1 MLLWD
6 LSAAFDTLD
15 KETFIKKLELYGF
28 DESSVKW
35 FSSYLSNRRQIVQ
48 IGEGR
53 SEEIILKW
61 GSPQGAILS
70 PLIFTIYMAD
80 IELWM
85 EHATMFGYADDTSTT
100 VSGKNLNEVC
110 QKLEEDSENVLKF
123 MASNGLVANP
133 DKTGLLIFRNKN
145 KQHSEQIFLKIEDN
159 IIFESD
165 EQKLLGMTLSK
176 TLNWQSHIS
185 KLIASLNQRTTLIRR
200 LRQWVPMGSLTQLAQ
215 GLILSKIRYCLPVY
229 GQPRLSESDTTSTH
243 YNQIQKCINNVMRT
257 ISGKRIADKVSI
269 KRLHKITGLPS
280 LNQMTV
286 QAVLMEAWKIVNG
299 KSGIENIL
307 EPVSGVTRA
316 ASASNV
322 KIPLVVGGGGFT
334 NNAAKLWN
342 VLPQEIKLC
351 KSEKTPKNLI
361 KEFSK
366 SYQ

>member
-1 MLLWD
+1 
-6 LSAAFDTLD
+6 
-15 KETFIKKLELYGF
+15 
-28 DESSVKW
+28 
-35 FSSYLSNRRQIVQ
+35 
-48 IGEGR
+48 
-53 SEEIILKW
+53 
-61 GSPQGAILS
+61 
-70 PLIFTIYMAD
+70 
-80 IELWM
+80 
-85 EHATMFGYADDTSTT
+85 
-100 VSGKNLNEVC
+100 
-110 QKLEEDSENVLKF
+110 
-123 MASNGLVANP
+123 
-133 DKTGLLIFRNKN
+133 
-145 KQHSEQIFLKIEDN
+145 
-159 IIFESD
+159 
-165 EQKLLGMTLSK
+165 
-176 TLNWQSHIS
+176 
-185 KLIASLNQRTTLIRR
+185 
-200 LRQWVPMGSLTQLAQ
+200 
-215 GLILSKIRYCLPVY
+215 
-229 GQPRLSESDTTSTH
+229 
-243 YNQIQKCINNVMRT
+243 MRT